1 MSYKLLLLI
10 ILYLCQTGLAS
21 HYRFIKGDQARG
33 YYIMQKNILNL
44 DGSNWQVVYIT
55 FGMTTIWN
63 ASGIFT
69 RRKPLLFLTDI
80 LDNTDYFTSL

>member
-1 MSYKLLLLI
+1 
-10 ILYLCQTGLAS
+10 
-21 HYRFIKGDQARG
+21 
-33 YYIMQKNILNL
+33 MQKNILNL